1 MGYLTYWPHHIKKG
15 NNMTIDWS
23 DEALKREREREE
35 KDKNKKPSDYQ
46 GSGNMAYKRNSD
58 IIPKHE
64 YEKTRGV

>member
-1 MGYLTYWPHHIKKG
+1 
-15 NNMTIDWS
+15 MTIDWS